1 VQANTRGHAQCSGCA
16 HAFGPTLAALTQRK
30 VKALNLEPIVYDC
43 SGTRLT
49 GYLAMPATNTPVPGV
64 LVAHDASGVN
74 DHIKSRAAALAEL
87 GYAAF
92 ALDLYGVEGFP
103 RDETL
108 ARHTELVDSY
118 GLLVKRARAG
128 LRTLATQPRVDP
140 SRLAAIGFCQGG
152 VTALELARAGEPILA
167 AIGFHPGY
175 LRSNGS
181 PDGPITAR
189 VLMMSGTEDPYASP
203 EQFATFSR
211 EMSAKARDWQLHLF
225 GGVGHTFTDRTIN
238 ALGLPG
244 LAYNAAA
251 DRRSWAMMCLLL
263 QECFHSQSV
272 GPRGL

>member
-1 VQANTRGHAQCSGCA
+1 
-16 HAFGPTLAALTQRK
+16 
-30 VKALNLEPIVYDC
+30 LNLERIVYHCD
-43 SGTRLT
+43 GVRLT
-49 GYLAMPATNTPVPGV
+49 GYLAMPVTSNPVPGV

-74 DHIKSRAAALAEL
+74 EHVKSRAAALAEL

-103 RDETL
+103 RDEIVV
-108 ARHTELVDSY
+108 RHTELVDSH
-118 GLLVKRARAG
+118 GLLIKRARAG
-128 LRTLATQPRVDP
+128 ILTLAAQPLVDA

-189 VLMMSGTEDPYASP
+189 VLMMSGTKDPYASP
-203 EQFATFSR
+203 EHFAAFSR
-211 EMSAKARDWQLHLF
+211 EMSTKASDWQLHLF
-225 GGVGHTFTDRTIN
+225 GGVGHTFTDRTVD

-263 QECFHSQSV
+263 QECFERESV
-272 GPRGL
+272 GADDDRSSLAGASPHD